1 MQASHQSFFG
11 VLWTQTVTRLACRK
25 RILKNAVKALD
36 IFEKLKNRG
45 KTRKDTEKSFVGS
58 YSNTYAK
65 LVQAS
70 NESFYCVLWTQ
81 TVSQLACRKR
91 ILKNAVKALDIFEK
105 LKNRGKTRKD
115 TEKSFVGSY
124 SNTYAKLVQA
134 SYESFYCV
142 LWTQTVSQLAC
153 RKRILKNAVKALDI
167 FEKLKNRGKTR
178 KDREVFCG

>member
-1 MQASHQSFFG
+1 MWVAIQTLEQSLCKRATSPFFAFYG
-11 VLWTQTVTRLACRK
+11 QTVTRLACRK

-36 IFEKLKNRG
+36 IFEKLKNLG
-45 KTRKDTEKSFVGS
+45 KTRKDTEKSFVG
-58 YSNTYAK
+58 
-65 LVQAS
+65 
-70 NESFYCVLWTQ
+70 
-81 TVSQLACRKR
+81 R
-91 ILKNAVKALDIFEK
+91 
-105 LKNRGKTRKD
+105 
-115 TEKSFVGSY
+115 Y

-178 KDREVFCG
+178 KDTEKSFVGSYSNTDAKLVQASYQSFYCVLWTQTFTRLACRKRWALF

>member
-1 MQASHQSFFG
+1 MQASHQSFFC

-70 NESFYCVLWTQ
+70 NQSFYCVLWTQ
-81 TVSQLACRKR
+81 TVSRLACRKR

-134 SYESFYCV
+134 SHQSFFAFYGHKLLLGLLV
-142 LWTQTVSQLAC
+142 E
-153 RKRILKNAVKALDI
+153 NAGHY
-167 FEKLKNRGKTR
+167 FEKRCQSIGFI
-178 KDREVFCG
+178 RETEESMKR